1 MNIRQRKENCMGN
14 ENCCTTIESIITV
27 DERGQMVLP
36 KDIRQKAGIQSGD
49 KLALVAHEKE
59 GKICCITL
67 MKINEF
73 GPMVKNVLGPMLKD
87 VLE

>member
-1 MNIRQRKENCMGN
+1 MSDQTGT

-36 KDIRQKAGIQSGD
+36 KDIRQKANIQPGD

-59 GKICCITL
+59 GKVCCMTL
-67 MKINEF
+67 MKIEDF
-73 GPMVKNVLGPMLKD
+73 GPVVKNLLGPMLKD
-87 VLE
+87 IIE